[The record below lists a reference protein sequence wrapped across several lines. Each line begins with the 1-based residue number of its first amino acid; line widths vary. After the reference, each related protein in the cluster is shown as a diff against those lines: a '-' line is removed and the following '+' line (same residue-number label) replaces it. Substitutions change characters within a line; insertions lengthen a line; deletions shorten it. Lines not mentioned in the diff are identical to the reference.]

1 MGIETK
7 TVGQLVDELITTNIK
22 CFIAQDKK
30 DYENAQQLNKRRCD
44 LIRAIDAMMGQ
55 DGNSPTGKTY

>member
-7 TVGQLVDELITTNIK
+7 TIGQLVDELITTNIK
-22 CFIAQDKK
+22 CFMAQDNR

-44 LIRAIDAMMGQ
+44 LVRAIDKMSGQ
-55 DGNSPTGKTY
+55 GENSPTGKTY

>member
-7 TVGQLVDELITTNIK
+7 TIGQLIDELCTTSQK
-22 CFIAQDKK
+22 CFRAQDDK

-44 LIRAIDAMMGQ
+44 LIRAIDKMMGQ
-55 DGNSPTGKTY
+55 GDYSTTGKTY